1 MKIGFISFAIPGH
14 FNPMSALAR
23 QLQSRNHD
31 VVMLSLSSGESL
43 ARAAGLAFVPFAEK
57 EFPADKSGARRIQ
70 KAIVEKNG
78 ISVAADLL
86 EQTFGLTKSTE
97 TSVQKTAYPENSLP
111 VQSSTSTQTN
121 CSKKCA
127 TIIITRARRL
137 SDQSA
142 RELRQ

>member
-31 VVMLSLSSGESL
+31 VVMLS
-43 ARAAGLAFVPFAEK
+43 
-57 EFPADKSGARRIQ
+57 
-70 KAIVEKNG
+70 EKNG

-127 TIIITRARRL
+127 IIIITRARRL